1 MDYYNKKI
9 VRNLILA
16 LLFTIGVVLQFVG
29 HSIESI
35 AGLVIQI
42 VSLAII
48 LTVLFIYNRR
58 YR

>member
-1 MDYYNKKI
+1 MDYYKKNI
-9 VRNLILA
+9 VRNLIIG
-16 LLFTIGVVLQFVG
+16 LLFIIGVVLQFVG

-35 AGLVIQI
+35 TGLVIQI
-42 VSLAII
+42 ISLAII

>member
-1 MDYYNKKI
+1 MDYYKKKI

-16 LLFTIGVVLQFVG
+16 LLFIIGVGLQFVG

-35 AGLVIQI
+35 TGLVIQI
-42 VSLAII
+42 TSLAII

-58 YR
+58 YK

>member
-1 MDYYNKKI
+1 MNYYKKRI

-16 LLFTIGVVLQFVG
+16 LLFIIGVVLQFIG
-29 HSIESI
+29 HSKESI
-35 AGLVIQI
+35 TGLIIQI
-42 VSLAII
+42 ISLTII

>member
-35 AGLVIQI
+35 TGLVIQI

>member
-1 MDYYNKKI
+1 MDFYKKKI

-16 LLFTIGVVLQFVG
+16 LLFIIGVVLQFLG

-35 AGLVIQI
+35 TGLVIQI
-42 VSLAII
+42 VSLSII